1 MSLLNR
7 VPFVPCMPTCQRAKS
22 VPISHFYVPI
32 SERVV
37 VAVPGAVYAYK
48 NHTKISREY
57 TAIKRRLRGL
67 PSHTRTRDSPR
78 IQR

>member
-1 MSLLNR
+1 MHAHVS
-7 VPFVPCMPTCQRAKS
+7 TCQKRANFS
-22 VPISHFYVPI
+22 FLRANVPI

-57 TAIKRRLRGL
+57 TAIKRWLRGL
-67 PSHTRTRDSPR
+67 PSHARTRDSPR